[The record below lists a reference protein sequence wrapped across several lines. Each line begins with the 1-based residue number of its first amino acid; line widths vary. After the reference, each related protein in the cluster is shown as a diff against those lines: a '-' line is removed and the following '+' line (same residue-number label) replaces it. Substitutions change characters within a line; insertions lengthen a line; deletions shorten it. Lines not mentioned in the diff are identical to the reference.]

1 MKENHK
7 HNNGLG
13 LLGVVQI
20 VFIILKL
27 LHMIDW
33 PWMIVLIPLW
43 IDIVICIFAIVS
55 LCIVMRS
62 VKDKDG
68 N

>member
-1 MKENHK
+1 MKENKK
-7 HNNGLG
+7 HNSGIGLI
-13 LLGVVQI
+13 GVVQI

-27 LHMIDW
+27 VHLIDW

-43 IDIVICIFAIVS
+43 IDIVICIFAIIS
-55 LCIVMRS
+55 LYVVMRS
-62 VKDKDG
+62 LKDKDG